1 MRFLGRCNR
10 CFCDVAVLLL
20 EMLQYIIFDVAVHNF
35 RCCSTFFSMLHYIVL
50 RYCSIYI
57 PMLHYI
63 VFLYVCNVA
72 LEVFHALLGQ
82 GHGGGTGLHW
92 GTGTGAQ
99 RGAEDSARSVTRG
112 ASGGSVLFTRGGRAG
127 LGKGPASDAL
137 ARRTSG
143 R

>member
-1 MRFLGRCNR
+1 
-10 CFCDVAVLLL
+10 
-20 EMLQYIIFDVAVHNF
+20 
-35 RCCSTFFSMLHYIVL
+35 
-50 RYCSIYI
+50 
-57 PMLHYI
+57 MLHYI

-72 LEVFHALLGQ
+72 LEVFHSLLGQ

-137 ARRTSG
+137 ARWTQESPYTLIHVSQKEVVQASRWLGRTGGGITAHPFGGG
-143 R
+143 RAHRRPCW